1 MTKVFATAALALAL
15 NVTAFAPSFA
25 QMPGQG
31 GPMMGMMGGGC
42 MMGQN
47 MMGSG
52 MMGQGMMRQGQ
63 MGQGQMGQGQMGQG
77 QMGAGGGMGGPGMMR
92 GQPRMAAMVDG
103 RLAYL
108 KTELGITEA
117 QADAWNGYAEAIKGR
132 VETMRDMR
140 ESMMEAMQKGTAPER
155 MAARIGGMEAMLES
169 MKAVQPATEQLY
181 SALTDDQKGIA
192 DQLIGMD
199 CGAM

>member
-52 MMGQGMMRQGQ
+52 MMGQGMM
-63 MGQGQMGQGQMGQG
+63 GQG

-92 GQPRMAAMVDG
+92 ASPGWRPWSTVASP
-103 RLAYL
+103 
-108 KTELGITEA
+108 T
-117 QADAWNGYAEAIKGR
+117 
-132 VETMRDMR
+132 
-140 ESMMEAMQKGTAPER
+140 
-155 MAARIGGMEAMLES
+155 
-169 MKAVQPATEQLY
+169 
-181 SALTDDQKGIA
+181 
-192 DQLIGMD
+192 
-199 CGAM
+199 

>member
-52 MMGQGMMRQGQ
+52 MMGQGMM
-63 MGQGQMGQGQMGQG
+63 GQG

-108 KTELGITEA
+108 KTELGITDA

-169 MKAVQPATEQLY
+169 MKAVQPATEKLY